1 MQGCV
6 AKGCG
11 RNISRVPCQLAVFF
25 PENGGPSKRAG
36 LILRRKGIVQAYF
49 YRIPETE

>member
-1 MQGCV
+1 VCGQGMW
-6 AKGCG
+6 AEYLA
-11 RNISRVPCQLAVFF
+11 SSVPARSIF

-49 YRIPETE
+49 YHIPETE